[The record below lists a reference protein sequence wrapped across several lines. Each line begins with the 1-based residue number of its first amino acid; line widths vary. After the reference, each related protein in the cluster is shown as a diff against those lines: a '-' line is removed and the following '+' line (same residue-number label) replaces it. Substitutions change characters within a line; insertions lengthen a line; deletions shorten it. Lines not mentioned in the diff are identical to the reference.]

1 MIVHVA
7 NKLIM
12 RLKVIMRS
20 ANTAPSK
27 IEYNNHPKNE
37 KEEKY

>member
-1 MIVHVA
+1 MQKCGIQCA
-7 NKLIM
+7 D
-12 RLKVIMRS
+12 
-20 ANTAPSK
+20 TAPSK

>member
-1 MIVHVA
+1 MQKCEIGCA
-7 NKLIM
+7 D
-12 RLKVIMRS
+12 
-20 ANTAPSK
+20 TAPSK